1 MKPMVKNILLS
12 LIALLGA
19 ALVAFSFVRAALPA
33 TEGNGEP
40 NPGMS
45 DRADPPARPDTD
57 ATGWGDDTPI
67 TDNKIGEGT
76 TETPPTPPDA
86 NFPTGGTTDAAQQG
100 GQFFDPMRKGGN
112 NNTLPMIFA
121 TAGGALFAFALT
133 ALLFINAGK
142 RKETFTKGGGDDDAD
157 LSVRAD

>member
-1 MKPMVKNILLS
+1 MKLMVKNVLLS
-12 LIALLGA
+12 VIALLGA
-19 ALVAFSFVRAALPA
+19 VLVACSFVRAALPA
-33 TEGNGEP
+33 TAESGEP

-57 ATGWGDDTPI
+57 ATGGGDDTPT

-76 TETPPTPPDA
+76 TEAPQTPPDA
-86 NFPTGGTTDAAQQG
+86 NFPTDGTQPGGAPG
-100 GQFFDPMRKGGN
+100 DPMRKGGN

-133 ALLFINAGK
+133 ALLFINTGK
-142 RKETFTKGGGDDDAD
+142 RKETFTKGGKEDDAD

>member
-1 MKPMVKNILLS
+1 MKPMVKNVLLS
-12 LIALLGA
+12 VIALLGA
-19 ALVAFSFVRAALPA
+19 VLVVCSFVRAALPA
-33 TEGNGEP
+33 TAESGEP

-57 ATGWGDDTPI
+57 ATGGGDDTPI

-76 TETPPTPPDA
+76 TETPQTPPDA
-86 NFPTGGTTDAAQQG
+86 NFPTDAAQQG

-112 NNTLPMIFA
+112 NDTLPMIFA

-133 ALLFINAGK
+133 ALLFINTGK
-142 RKETFTKGGGDDDAD
+142 RKEMFTKGGGDDDAD

>member
-12 LIALLGA
+12 VIALLGA
-19 ALVAFSFVRAALPA
+19 VLVAFSFVRAALPA
-33 TEGNGEP
+33 TAESGEP

-57 ATGWGDDTPI
+57 ATGGGDDTPI

-76 TETPPTPPDA
+76 TEAPQTPPDA
-86 NFPTGGTTDAAQQG
+86 NFPTGGTGGGTQQG
-100 GQFFDPMRKGGN
+100 GAPGDPMRKGGN

-121 TAGGALFAFALT
+121 TVGGALFAFALT
-133 ALLFINAGK
+133 ALLFINTGK

-157 LSVRAD
+157 LSVRAN

>member
-1 MKPMVKNILLS
+1 MKPMVKNVLLS
-12 LIALLGA
+12 VIALFGA
-19 ALVAFSFVRAALPA
+19 VLVAFSFVRAALPA
-33 TEGNGEP
+33 TAESGEP

-57 ATGWGDDTPI
+57 ATGGGDDTPI

-76 TETPPTPPDA
+76 TETPQTPPDG
-86 NFPTGGTTDAAQQG
+86 NFPTDAAQPG
-100 GQFFDPMRKGGN
+100 GAPGDPMRKGGN
-112 NNTLPMIFA
+112 NNTLPMIFT

-133 ALLFINAGK
+133 ALLFINTGK
-142 RKETFTKGGGDDDAD
+142 RKETFTKGGKEDDAD

>member
-12 LIALLGA
+12 VIALLGA

-33 TEGNGEP
+33 TAESGGA

-45 DRADPPARPDTD
+45 DRADPPARPGENT
-57 ATGWGDDTPI
+57 AGEDDTPI

-76 TETPPTPPDA
+76 TETPQTPPDG
-86 NFPTGGTTDAAQQG
+86 NFPTGGTGGGTQQG

-112 NNTLPMIFA
+112 NNTLPMIFT

-133 ALLFINAGK
+133 ALLFINTGK
-142 RKETFTKGGGDDDAD
+142 RKETFTKGGKEDDAD